1 MDGELEGIESGL
13 TGQGDPIRALQAREM
28 FKVIERDG
36 LIKNVTLVG
45 DYIYENL
52 EQYEASGKILNLR
65 GKG

>member
-1 MDGELEGIESGL
+1 MDGEFEDIEAEL

-28 FKVIERDG
+28 FKVIERDD

-45 DYIYENL
+45 DYIYKSL